1 MLNIRNNMSYAIVKN
16 TNKLSIL
23 LILVMLFSSVF
34 NIGIV
39 VGEDPKPD
47 LIVDGLVINGDLVE
61 GDVISIEA
69 TIKNQNDK
77 STTQNITIAL
87 ILEGD
92 WLNPVSNAT
101 IPGGLAGNTKTT
113 VDLDWTAELGTFNL
127 TVFVDYYEVIDESNE
142 NNNVWDFWVDILER
156 DTDLS
161 FIETLP
167 MLQGEVR
174 VDLPVT
180 VTATAINIGMNTTD
194 EITVALYIDGTKKQE
209 KTIDGLSKGEM
220 HPLSFEWTPERFG
233 DFIVSLNINPGP
245 DHPIKEH
252 TYGNNIIER
261 TVTVSITSLQWWNIS
276 WHYRKFYD
284 VTGIG
289 NLTIEVNFT
298 ELLNEL
304 DIFDKTFE
312 NDTITIVKYVTG
324 EDIVVVG
331 NYSFN
336 ESDGFDHVTN
346 ASGNLTWSANE
357 SLYYCVYFDVAEN
370 EGMRIG
376 ISETIDI
383 NTSGTSP
390 SVIEES
396 VDGWW
401 SAFNQSFNNYY
412 YPNYDQMNITINTM
426 AIADT
431 VTAHFLLEGNDNHS
445 VDLESDDNVTWA
457 GMSSFSDEGNWTV
470 IIVATDTAGYQPE
483 NLTYDFYVGKPDLTI
498 TNITFASNLP
508 GSAPFYE
515 GYDVI
520 IQAEVM
526 VFNTTVY
533 NVSVSLDIDGVE
545 EEVKTGYTIIQ
556 DQSKLVNFTHRF
568 ETSGTYE
575 VTATV
580 DPDNNIHEPNE
591 ANNTFSTLVNITG
604 IPDLGVVDVVV
615 PTNYFDEGD
624 RVVIYTHIRNTGN
637 ENATNYR
644 VNLYLENNADDVMY
658 YTGEKNHTLVSVKI
672 NETKNISLIW
682 DSAKAGNWVVGVK
695 ILQNATKPDSNI
707 LNNSKAVFNRRVKV
721 NGTEPPENNDPIIE
735 LLKPK
740 PLEKFEQNI
749 PVEILAEITDESG
762 IKKVDITITDPEDTT
777 YAGTMTKQENDR
789 YSYTFE
795 NTSLLKIYNFT
806 ITAYDNSNYENDAI
820 KTSNFTIVE
829 DATPPEIEYIGVLP
843 SVQLEDG
850 EVTISCITSDRSGV
864 KFVQVTITY
873 PDGSSETKNMTNSS
887 GDIKYYYTQSYE
899 MLGRYVFYITAE
911 DMFENEEKTDDDE
924 VEFWITTDLEDTDN
938 DGMPDWWEEKYGF
951 DPFNPA
957 DATED
962 EDDDGYT
969 NVEEYEE
976 GTDPLKPLSLL
987 EKIVIKSKENW
998 IYLVVSGILFIVLIA
1013 LSIYGIR
1020 RRKT

>member
-1 MLNIRNNMSYAIVKN
+1 MSNIRNKMSYAIVKN
-16 TNKLSIL
+16 TKKLSIL

-39 VGEDPKPD
+39 AGGDTKPD
-47 LIVDGLVINGDLVE
+47 LIVNGLVINGDLVE
-61 GDVISIEA
+61 GELISIEA

-77 STTQNITIAL
+77 STTQAITIAL
-87 ILEGD
+87 LLEGD
-92 WLNPVSNAT
+92 WLNPVSFST
-101 IPGGLAGNTKTT
+101 IPGGLAGNTQTT
-113 VDLDWTAELGTFNL
+113 VDLDWTTELGTFNL
-127 TVFVDYYEVIDESNE
+127 TVFVDYYEAIDESNE
-142 NNNVWDFWVDILER
+142 NNNVWDFRVDITER
-156 DTDLS
+156 DTDLK
-161 FIETLP
+161 FLEDKPKIE
-167 MLQGEVR
+167 GEVR
-174 VDLPVT
+174 VGVPVT
-180 VTATAINIGMNTTD
+180 VFATATNIGMNTTD

-209 KTIDGLSKGEM
+209 TTIDGLSKSEIY
-220 HPLSFEWTPERFG
+220 PISFEWTPEKFG
-233 DFIVSLNINPGP
+233 DFLVRLNINPGP
-245 DHPIKEH
+245 DHPITEH

-261 TVTVSITSLQWWNIS
+261 TVPVSITSLQWWNAS

-324 EDIVVVG
+324 GDIVVVG

-336 ESDGFDHVTN
+336 ESDGFDYVTN

-357 SLYYCVYFDVAEN
+357 SLYYCVYFDVVEN

-401 SAFNQSFNNYY
+401 SALNQSFNNYY
-412 YPNYDQMNITINTM
+412 YPNLDLMNIAINTT

-445 VDLESDDNVTWA
+445 VDLESDDDVTWA
-457 GMSSFSDEGNWTV
+457 GMSSFSDEGHWTV

-515 GYDVI
+515 GYDMSI
-520 IQAEVM
+520 RAEVM

-533 NVSVSLDIDGVE
+533 NVSVSLDINGVE

-556 DQSKLVNFTHRF
+556 DQSCIVNFTHRF
-568 ETSGTYE
+568 EELGTYE

-580 DPDNNIHEPNE
+580 DPYNNIREPNE
-591 ANNTFSTLVNITG
+591 ENNTFSTIVNITG

-624 RVVIYTHIRNTGN
+624 CVAIYTHIRNTGN

-658 YTGEKNHTLVSVKI
+658 YTDEANHTLVSVKI

-682 DSAKAGNWVVGVK
+682 NSAKAGNWVVGVK
-695 ILQNATKPDSNI
+695 VIQNETKPDSNI

-721 NGTEPPENNDPIIE
+721 NDTEPPENNDPVID
-735 LLKPK
+735 LLSPDS
-740 PLEKFEQNI
+740 LEKFEQNT
-749 PVEILAEITDESG
+749 PVEILAKITDESG
-762 IKKVDITITDPEDTT
+762 IKKVEITITDPKDTT
-777 YAGTMTKQENDR
+777 YTATMTKQENDR

-806 ITAYDNSNYENDAI
+806 ITAYDNSNYANDAV

-843 SVQLEDG
+843 SVQLTEGD
-850 EVTISCITSDRSGV
+850 VTISSIVSDRSGV
-864 KFVQVTITY
+864 KFVQVTIKY
-873 PDGSSETKNMTNSS
+873 PDGSLETKKH
-887 GDIKYYYTQSYE
+887 DK
-899 MLGRYVFYITAE
+899 
-911 DMFENEEKTDDDE
+911 
-924 VEFWITTDLEDTDN
+924 
-938 DGMPDWWEEKYGF
+938 
-951 DPFNPA
+951 
-957 DATED
+957 
-962 EDDDGYT
+962 
-969 NVEEYEE
+969 
-976 GTDPLKPLSLL
+976 LL
-987 EKIVIKSKENW
+987 
-998 IYLVVSGILFIVLIA
+998 
-1013 LSIYGIR
+1013 R
-1020 RRKT
+1020 

>member
-16 TNKLSIL
+16 TKKLSIL

-39 VGEDPKPD
+39 VGADPKPD

-61 GDVISIEA
+61 GDDISIEA

-77 STTQNITIAL
+77 STTQTITIAL
-87 ILEGD
+87 ILGGD
-92 WLNPVSNAT
+92 WQNPVSFAT
-101 IPGGLAGNTKTT
+101 IPGGLAGDKETT

-127 TVFVDYYEVIDESNE
+127 TVFVDYYEVVDESNE
-142 NNNVWDFWVDILER
+142 NNNVWDFWVNISER
-156 DTDLS
+156 DTDLK
-161 FIETLP
+161 FLEDEPKIE
-167 MLQGEVR
+167 GEVR
-174 VDLPVT
+174 VGVPVT
-180 VTATAINIGMNTTD
+180 VSATATNIGMNTTD
-194 EITVALYIDGTKKQE
+194 EITVALYIDGTKKQDT
-209 KTIDGLSKGEM
+209 TIDGLSKDGTY
-220 HPLSFEWTPERFG
+220 PISFQWTPEGFG
-233 DFIVSLNINPGP
+233 DFLVSLNINPGP

-252 TYGNNIIER
+252 TYGNNVIER
-261 TVTVSITSLQWWNIS
+261 TVPVSITSLQWWNAS
-276 WHYRKFYD
+276 WHYRKFYQ
-284 VTGIG
+284 VTSAG
-289 NLTIEVNFT
+289 NLSIQVNFT
-298 ELLNEL
+298 ALLKELHVVN
-304 DIFDKTFE
+304 KTFE
-312 NDTITIVKYVTG
+312 NDTITIVKYVTNG
-324 EDIVVVG
+324 DILVVS

-346 ASGNLTWSANE
+346 ASGNLTWSASE
-357 SLYYCVYFDVAEN
+357 SLYYCVYFDVSEN
-370 EGMRIG
+370 EGMRVG
-376 ISETIDI
+376 ISENDNI

-390 SVIEES
+390 VVIEES

-401 SAFNQSFNNYY
+401 LTLTESLDNYY
-412 YPNYDQMNITINTM
+412 YPVYDIMSI
-426 AIADT
+426 T
-431 VTAHFLLEGNDNHS
+431 VTSMALAKSVTAYFYYGGSPSHFVALQTTT
-445 VDLESDDNVTWA
+445 NVTWV
-457 GMSSFSDEGNWTV
+457 GTSSFTTEGNWTV
-470 IIVATDTAGYQPE
+470 IIVATDSAGYHPE
-483 NLTYDFYVGKPDLTI
+483 NLTYDFFVRKPDMTI
-498 TNITFASNLP
+498 LNITFTSDLA

-545 EEVKTGYTIIQ
+545 EEVQAGYTIIQ

-568 ETSGTYE
+568 EELGTYE

-580 DPDNNIHEPNE
+580 DPGNTIRESNE
-591 ANNTFSTLVNITG
+591 ENNTFSTLVNIIG
-604 IPDLGVVDVVV
+604 IPDLGVADVIV
-615 PTNYFDEGD
+615 PTKYFDEGD
-624 RVVIYTHIRNTGN
+624 RVVIYTHITNTGN

-672 NETKNISLIW
+672 NKTKNISLIW

-707 LNNSKAVFNRRVKV
+707 LNNSKAVFDVRLKV
-721 NGTEPPENNDPIIE
+721 NATEPTENNDPIIE

-740 PLEKFEQNI
+740 TLEKFEQNT
-749 PVEILAEITDESG
+749 PVEILAKITDESG
-762 IKKVDITITDPEDTT
+762 IKKVEITITDPEDTT

-795 NTSLLKIYNFT
+795 KTSLLKTYNFT
-806 ITAYDNSNYENDAI
+806 ITAFDDSNYGNDAI

-829 DATPPEIEYIGVLP
+829 DATPPEVEYIGVLP
-843 SVQLEDG
+843 SVQLKDKD
-850 EVTISCITSDRSGV
+850 VTISCITSDPSGV

-887 GDIKYYYTQSYE
+887 GDNKYYYTQSYE
-899 MLGRYVFYITAE
+899 ILGRYVFYITTE
-911 DMFENEEKTDDDE
+911 DMFENEEKT
-924 VEFWITTDLEDTDN
+924 EDTDN

-987 EKIVIKSKENW
+987 ERIVIKSKENW
-998 IYLVVSGILFIVLIA
+998 IYVLVSGILFIVLIA